1 MLLFDE
7 RLSVVGML
15 IGKLSEMFK
24 ECYETDKYV
33 TRLFEYLK
41 QYKSCENLKDTVAQA
56 QKDYEKL
63 RRAEQLTKTADRIFR
78 RVIDTLERY
87 LLTLQKE
94 HLEGEEALERVRKKF
109 AEETQ
114 KRECVIERTG
124 NSLDYAFDFMEDA
137 FGDSHEMVSFGNGI
151 EHKLL

>member
-1 MLLFDE
+1 M
-7 RLSVVGML
+7 
-15 IGKLSEMFK
+15 GKLSEMFK

-56 QKDYEKL
+56 QKDYEEAAQG
-63 RRAEQLTKTADRIFR
+63 RASLTKTADRIFR

-94 HLEGEEALERVRKKF
+94 HLE
-109 AEETQ
+109 
-114 KRECVIERTG
+114 
-124 NSLDYAFDFMEDA
+124 
-137 FGDSHEMVSFGNGI
+137 
-151 EHKLL
+151 